1 MFLIKRIKKIKL
13 LSDKNQFCSESVLI
27 LYALL
32 LSCLLISCGKNTH
45 SHQYAM
51 PPVEVETIT
60 ISLSTKAK
68 IIESVGELVSPQ
80 TTEVSSENM
89 GKIVYLNI
97 PEGKEVGVGHI
108 LARIDDSTTQADI
121 KVANAKLKNAGEN
134 YKRMETLKNE
144 GAISQQALDNALEV
158 LQTAEGEAEKAESVE
173 IKTTIAAPFSGV
185 LSLRKISLGE
195 FIDSGDP
202 IVRISQINP
211 LHLVFS
217 LPEQYASQIKI
228 DQSINF
234 MVSDSSKDYSAKISA
249 IDPYIDPA
257 SRMIQIKAIVSNPN
271 KELLPGRFTTVSLEV
286 GKIENAILIPQEAL
300 IQEGDKKSVAVVD
313 KDNTVIFKEVSI
325 SRWDQNSIFISDGLI
340 NGDVVIT
347 SGHQKVH
354 SGSKVIPKESN
365 SIHNQILDK
374 KNPQ

>member
-13 LSDKNQFCSESVLI
+13 ISDKNQFHCESVLI

-32 LSCLLISCGKNTH
+32 FSFLLTSCGKNVH
-45 SHQYAM
+45 PYQHAM

-60 ISLSTKAK
+60 VSASTKAK
-68 IIESVGELVSPQ
+68 VIESVGELISPQ

-121 KVANAKLKNAGEN
+121 KVSNAKLKNASEN
-134 YKRMETLKNE
+134 YKRMQTLKSE

-158 LQTAEGEAEKAESVE
+158 LQTAEGESEKAESVE
-173 IKTTIAAPFSGV
+173 SKTTITAPFGGV

-195 FIDSGDP
+195 FVDSGDP

-211 LHLVFS
+211 LYLVFS
-217 LPEQYASQIKI
+217 LPEQYASQIKT
-228 DQSINF
+228 DQNISF
-234 MVSDSSKDYSAKISA
+234 MITDSSKEYSSKISA

-257 SRMIQIKAIVSNPN
+257 TRMVQVKAIVLNPN

-286 GKIENAILIPQEAL
+286 GEIENAILIPQEAL
-300 IQEGDKKSVAVVD
+300 MQEGDKKSVAVVD
-313 KDNTVIFKEVSI
+313 KDNTVVLKDVTVSK
-325 SRWDQNSIFISDGLI
+325 WDQNSILVSEGLMT
-340 NGDVVIT
+340 GDVVIT
-347 SGHQKVH
+347 LGHQKVRP
-354 SGSKVIPKESN
+354 GSKVIPKEFTST
-365 SIHNQILDK
+365 HNQILDK
-374 KNPQ
+374 TIPQ